1 MTSRA
6 TFAAAVAATLVLGTT
21 AGSVAAQATP
31 WTSVSVWET
40 TADQSRLLTRLP
52 DARFGRETAS
62 GPTITIDQTKKYQ
75 SITGFG
81 ASFTDS
87 SAWLVAN
94 SPQRDAIMTKLFDPR
109 RGIGLDFLRQPIG
122 ASDFSR
128 SLFSYDDGA
137 ADPSLSRF
145 SVAHDQDYI
154 LPVLRQALRLNPA
167 TTVMATPW
175 SMPGWMKTSGSMIG
189 GSVRTDDQTLRAYA
203 NYLVKFVQA
212 YRTSGV
218 PVSLLSAQNEPEYS
232 PADYP
237 GATMSA
243 ADEARFIGGYL
254 GPALRAAGL
263 RTGILAYDH
272 NWDDTKYPSAVL
284 GDAQAA
290 KYTSG
295 VAWHCYGGNP
305 DAQSTVH
312 DAFPTKDAYFTEC
325 SGSQSANPANTFADS
340 LDWQTE
346 HLIIG
351 GTRNWAKS
359 VVTWNVA
366 LDPKGGPTMHCTT
379 CTGAVT
385 VDNAAN
391 TVSYNAEYY
400 VLGQASKFVKPGAV
414 RIDSTTFGPGNVED
428 VAFRNP
434 DGSSAL
440 IVLNADASNARTF
453 SVWEH
458 GRSFSYTL
466 PAKAVATFTWR

>member
-1 MTSRA
+1 
-6 TFAAAVAATLVLGTT
+6 
-21 AGSVAAQATP
+21 
-31 WTSVSVWET
+31 
-40 TADQSRLLTRLP
+40 
-52 DARFGRETAS
+52 
-62 GPTITIDQTKKYQ
+62 
-75 SITGFG
+75 
-81 ASFTDS
+81 
-87 SAWLVAN
+87 
-94 SPQRDAIMTKLFDPR
+94 MTKLFDPR

-128 SLFSYDDGA
+128 SLFSYDSGP
-137 ADPSLSRF
+137 ADPTLSRF

-154 LPVLRQALRLNPA
+154 LPILRQALRLNPQ

-175 SMPGWMKTSGSMIG
+175 SAPDWMKTSGSMIG
-189 GSVRTDDQTLRAYA
+189 GSVKTDDQTLRAYA
-203 NYLVKFVQA
+203 NYLVKFVRA
-212 YRTSGV
+212 YGKAGV
-218 PVSLLSAQNEPEYS
+218 PVSLLSPQNEPEYS

-243 ADEARFIGGYL
+243 ADQARFIGDYL

-263 RTGILAYDH
+263 HTGILAYDH
-272 NWDDTKYPSAVL
+272 NWDDTTYPSTVL
-284 GDAQAA
+284 ADAQAA
-290 KYTSG
+290 KYTAG

-312 DAFPTKDAYFTEC
+312 DAFPRKDAYFTEC
-325 SGSQSANPANTFADS
+325 SGSQSANRANTFADS

-366 LDPKGGPTMHCTT
+366 LDPSGGPTMHCTT

-385 VDNAAN
+385 VDN
-391 TVSYNAEYY
+391 TSGSVSYNAEYY

-414 RIDSTTFGPGNVED
+414 RIDSNTFGPGNVED

-434 DGSSAL
+434 DGSTAL
-440 IVLNADASNARTF
+440 VVLNADATNSRTF
-453 SVWEH
+453 SVSAH

>member
-6 TFAAAVAATLVLGTT
+6 TIAAAMAATLVLGTPLAVT
-21 AGSVAAQATP
+21 AAATP

-40 TADQSRLLTRLP
+40 TADQSRLLTQLP
-52 DARFGRETAS
+52 GAVFGSGPAG
-62 GPTITIDQTKKYQ
+62 GPTITVDQTRRYQ

-94 SPQRDAIMTKLFDPR
+94 SPQRDAIMTRLFDPH

-128 SLFSYDDGA
+128 SLFSYDNGPS
-137 ADPSLSRF
+137 DPTLSRF
-145 SVAHDQDYI
+145 SVAHDRDYI
-154 LPVLRQALRLNPA
+154 LPILRQALRLNPQ

-175 SMPGWMKTSGSMIG
+175 SGPDWMKTSGSMIG
-189 GSVRTDDQTLRAYA
+189 GSIRTDDRTLRAYA
-203 NYLVKFVQA
+203 DYLVKFVRA
-212 YRTSGV
+212 YGKAGV
-218 PVSLLSAQNEPEYS
+218 PVSLLSPQNEPEYS

-243 ADEARFIGGYL
+243 ADQARFIGDYL

-272 NWDDTKYPSAVL
+272 NWDDTTYPSTVL

-290 KYTSG
+290 EYTAG

-312 DAFPTKDAYFTEC
+312 DAFPHKDTYFTEC
-325 SGSQSANPANTFADS
+325 SGSQSADHANTFADS

-366 LDPKGGPTMHCTT
+366 LDPSGGPTMHCTT

-385 VDNAAN
+385 VDNAN
-391 TVSYNAEYY
+391 GSVSYNAEYY

-414 RIDSTTFGPGNVED
+414 RIDSNTFGPGDIED
-428 VAFRNP
+428 VADGAEVGSVDGCHGKP
-434 DGSSAL
+434 DQVGGVELVRVVEPRA
-440 IVLNADASNARTF
+440 
-453 SVWEH
+453 
-458 GRSFSYTL
+458 
-466 PAKAVATFTWR
+466 FTGGDDEPDSP

>member
-6 TFAAAVAATLVLGTT
+6 TIAAAMAAALALGTPLAVT
-21 AGSVAAQATP
+21 ADARP
-31 WTSVSVWET
+31 WTAVSVWET
-40 TADQSRLLTRLP
+40 TADQSKLLTQLP
-52 DARFGRETAS
+52 GATFGRTTA
-62 GPTITIDQTKKYQ
+62 GAPTISIDQTKRYQ

-128 SLFSYDDGA
+128 SLFSYDSGP
-137 ADPSLSRF
+137 ADPTLSRF

-154 LPVLRQALRLNPA
+154 LPLLRQALRLNPQ

-175 SMPGWMKTSGSMIG
+175 SGPDWMKTSGSMIG
-189 GSVRTDDQTLRAYA
+189 GSIKNDDQTFRAYA
-203 NYLVKFVQA
+203 TYLVKFVQA
-212 YRTSGV
+212 YRKAGV

-243 ADEARFIGGYL
+243 ADQARFIGDYL

-263 RTGILAYDH
+263 KTGILAYDH

-325 SGSQSANPANTFADS
+325 SGSQSANHANTFADS

-366 LDPKGGPTMHCTT
+366 LDPSGGPTMHCTT

-385 VDNAAN
+385 VDNTADS
-391 TVSYNAEYY
+391 VSYNAEYY

-414 RIDSTTFGPGNVED
+414 RIDSNTFGAGNVED

-434 DGSSAL
+434 DGSTAL
-440 IVLNADASNARTF
+440 VVLNADPVNARAF
-453 SVWEH
+453 NVSEH
-458 GRSFSYTL
+458 GRSFGYTL

>member
-6 TFAAAVAATLVLGTT
+6 TIAVVAAAALALGTPLAVT
-21 AGSVAAQATP
+21 AEAKP
-31 WTSVSVWET
+31 WTAVSVWET
-40 TADQSRLLTRLP
+40 TADQSALLAPLP
-52 DARFGRETAS
+52 GATFGRGTAS
-62 GPTITIDQTKKYQ
+62 GPTITIDETKGYQ

-87 SAWLVAN
+87 SAWLIAN
-94 SPQRDAIMTKLFDPR
+94 SPQRDTIMTKLFDPR

-128 SLFSYDDGA
+128 SLFSYDNGP
-137 ADPSLSRF
+137 ADPTLSRF
-145 SVAHDQDYI
+145 SIAHDQDYV
-154 LPVLRQALRLNPA
+154 LPVLRQALRLNPQ

-175 SMPGWMKTSGSMIG
+175 SGPDWMKTSGSMIG
-189 GSVRTDDQTLRAYA
+189 GSIKDDDQTYRAYA

-212 YRTSGV
+212 YRRAGV

-232 PADYP
+232 PANYP
-237 GATMSA
+237 GATMTA
-243 ADEARFIGGYL
+243 ADQARFIGDYL

-272 NWDDTKYPSAVL
+272 NWDDTRYPSAVL
-284 GDAQAA
+284 GDADAA
-290 KYTSG
+290 KYTAG

-325 SGSQSANPANTFADS
+325 SGSQSANRADTFADS

-366 LDPKGGPTMHCTT
+366 LDPSGGPTMNCTT

-385 VDNAAN
+385 VDN
-391 TVSYNAEYY
+391 TSGSVSYNAEYY

-414 RIDSTTFGPGNVED
+414 RIDSNTFGPGAIED

-434 DGSSAL
+434 DGSTAL
-440 IVLNADASNARTF
+440 VVLNADGANARTF
-453 SVWEH
+453 TVAEH